1 MSRWKIYLIVSL
13 AMVIGASG
21 CGGKS
26 STSSVIL
33 NISPASSSVITN
45 TTLQFSSSVTG
56 STNTT
61 VTWTISCATGVTAPA
76 CGTIDTNGLYSAPKT
91 IPTTTA
97 NGTTTIAPT
106 AVITATPQA
115 DTSKLQTARI
125 TIISGISITILPTT
139 ATVGTGEH
147 FTFAATVNNPGCNT
161 TINPTCLNVTWSVPA
176 NTTGAV
182 GSIDANGV
190 YTAPTPAPSPST
202 VTITATS
209 VADTAVTATASVT
222 VETAVTPTLTSVS
235 PNAAGLGGLFQDIYI
250 TGTNFISTNNVF
262 INGAQL
268 GSNLVEDISSS
279 VIRARIPDFIL
290 AAPPSSGLL
299 QIGVSEQT
307 GTPQTCADAS
317 KCQVAVTG
325 VRPGVAGPSPDSISQ
340 GTAGVLNFNIDG
352 GFFGTGLNPNN
363 PAVSATYAGQPRGIQ
378 LPASGSTNS
387 TRQLSVTIGGS
398 SNSSDFTTPGL
409 YPVAIQNAVDPTKFA
424 VTNLAVQPNYTS
436 AGNSISTI
444 AARIAVG
451 SVPAS
456 SSPADVAINP
466 ATGMAVVANTMS
478 NDVSLI
484 DLTAAPPVVVA
495 TICTASV
502 GAALPCPSSG
512 PTSVSVDYV
521 RNIALVANTASKT
534 IAVVD
539 LSAKAVTYVTPP
551 LQDPPGAVGI
561 NPVTGRALVAIQTRG
576 YGVLMD
582 VTKNPPAFIGTV
594 SISTG
599 PHTRVAVEPHLN
611 WAIATPG
618 LLGSVG
624 IVDLNRQTV
633 NNITN
638 LSRTTNVVTVT
649 VQPST
654 PQVPQSP
661 LAVQPGGA
669 VQIQGAS
676 DNSFNGIYQVTAIG
690 PGATQFAYTQTGAAL
705 TDLASFTTAGTVNYS
720 DPVATVGLTTSVQG
734 IGINTET
741 EQAVLVDPTSNG
753 VVSFFSLID
762 QSVFSMQLRT
772 GSAAE
777 PGTIAAA
784 FNSMT
789 NTAVT
794 VNSLNH
800 TLSVIDPT
808 TPVRLTKF
816 TLPNP
821 DPVAVALD
829 PSTNIAVV
837 ANQTDNSVTVLSLG
851 AIQSFSI
858 AESSPKT
865 FTADSTLTSA
875 PVPSALTLTIIG
887 KGLTCVNNATNLTVR
902 LDRIALQT
910 LCTGDGDRKLTAI
923 VPPSLLSSPRRF
935 ALDVLDSSG
944 AVTNAEDFTVQQS
957 IDVTGC
963 SATPYPSGVAIDAQ
977 QNIAAVSLAGCNSLA
992 LINLSNGTG
1001 QTVAVGSNPLGV
1013 AVIPRL
1019 HLAVVANN
1027 VSNTA
1032 SVVDELGASVKST
1045 ISTGAGPIGV
1055 AADPDTGEAAVAN
1068 SVANTVSIIN
1078 VASGGSRSITTG
1090 QRPIAV
1096 AFNYQNH
1103 QVAIATTGATA
1114 FNTGTVSFADA
1125 GAGSTTSSFSVNTP
1139 TSVIYDPWPGDCPAS
1154 NTVGCYL
1161 ANSSTNNNADILDP
1175 TTSTEIPFR
1184 IGINPTAIA
1193 YNYLTSTLVS
1203 TNTASHTV
1211 TVADFLAKRIRAIL
1225 TLPAPVNSNL
1235 TLTGALQFALD
1246 IHPLTNLAVIADTA
1260 NGRVLLVPL
1269 PR

>member
-1 MSRWKIYLIVSL
+1 MSRWKFYLIVSL
-13 AMVIGASG
+13 AMAIGAAG
-21 CGGKS
+21 CGGGG
-26 STSSVIL
+26 STSSVVL

-61 VTWTISCATGVTAPA
+61 VTWTIACATGVTAPA
-76 CGTIDTNGLYSAPKT
+76 CGTIDTNGLYTAPKT
-91 IPTTTA
+91 VPTTTA

-115 DTSKLQTARI
+115 DTAKIQMARI
-125 TIISGISITILPTT
+125 TIISGISISILPTT

-147 FTFAATVNNPGCNT
+147 FTFTATVNNPGCNT
-161 TINPTCLNVTWSVPA
+161 TSNPTCLNVTWSVPA
-176 NTTGAV
+176 NTTGV

-190 YTAPTPAPSPST
+190 YTAPATAPSPST
-202 VTITATS
+202 VTLTATS
-209 VADTAVTATASVT
+209 VADTSVTATASVT
-222 VETAVTPTLTSVS
+222 IQTAITPTLTSVS

-262 INGAQL
+262 VNGAQL

-290 AAPPSSGLL
+290 AAPPSSRLL
-299 QIGVSEQT
+299 QIGVAEQT
-307 GTPQTCADAS
+307 GTIQTCAVAS
-317 KCQVAVTG
+317 QCQVTVQG

-352 GFFGTGLNPNN
+352 GFFGTATN
-363 PAVSATYAGQPRGIQ
+363 PAVSATYAGQLRAVQGQ
-378 LPASGSTNS
+378 AAGSANS

-409 YPVAIQNAVDPTKFA
+409 YPVAVQSALDSSKFA
-424 VTNLAVQPNYTS
+424 VTNLAVQPNYNIT
-436 AGNSISTI
+436 SISTI
-444 AARIAVG
+444 AARIPVG
-451 SVPAS
+451 SVAAS
-456 SSPADVAINP
+456 SAPADVAINP
-466 ATGMAVVANTMS
+466 ATGMAVVANTGS

-484 DLTAAPPVVVA
+484 DLTAAPPTVVA
-495 TICTASV
+495 TICTAAV
-502 GAALPCPSSG
+502 GAVLPCPSSG
-512 PTSVSVDYV
+512 PTSVSIDYNQ
-521 RNIALVANTASKT
+521 NIALVANTASKT
-534 IAVVD
+534 IAKVD
-539 LSAKAVTYVTPP
+539 LNTRAVTYVTPP
-551 LQDPPGAVGI
+551 LQDSPGAVGI
-561 NPVTGRALVAIQTRG
+561 NPVTGRALIAIQNRG

-582 VTKNPPAFIGTV
+582 VTKNPPTFIGPV

-618 LLGSVG
+618 QLGSLG
-624 IVDLNRQTV
+624 IVDLDRQTL

-661 LAVQPGGA
+661 LAVQPGDA

-676 DNSFNGIYQVTAIG
+676 DNSFNGIYQVTAVG
-690 PGATQFAYTQTGAAL
+690 PGATQFTYTQTGSAL
-705 TDLASFTTAGTVNYS
+705 PDLASFTTAGTVNYS

-741 EQAVLVDPTSNG
+741 EQAVLVDPSSNG

-762 QSVFSMQLRT
+762 QSVFSLQLKT
-772 GSAAE
+772 GTGAAE

-784 FNSMT
+784 FNSLT

-794 VNSLNH
+794 VNSLDN

-808 TPVRLTKF
+808 TPVRLAEI
-816 TLPNP
+816 TLPFP
-821 DPVAVALD
+821 GAAAVALD
-829 PSTNIAVV
+829 PSTNVAVV

-858 AESSPKT
+858 TESSPKI
-865 FTADSTLTSA
+865 FVANSTLTSA
-875 PVPSALTLTIIG
+875 PVPSARTLTILG
-887 KGLTCVNNATNLTVR
+887 RGFASNNPVAR
-902 LDRIALQT
+902 LDGIALST
-910 LCTGDGDRKLTAI
+910 TVVSDRQLAAI
-923 VPPSLLSSPRRF
+923 VPPSLLSTARRF
-935 ALDVLDSSG
+935 ALDVQDSSG
-944 AVTNAEDFTVQQS
+944 TVTNAEDFTVQQS

-963 SATPYPSGVAIDAQ
+963 SATPSPSGVAIDAQ
-977 QNIAAVSLAGCNSLA
+977 LDIAAVSLAGCNSLA

-1027 VSNTA
+1027 VSNSA

-1045 ISTGAGPIGV
+1045 ISTGTGPMGV
-1055 AADPDTGEAAVAN
+1055 AADPDSGEAAVAN

-1078 VASGGSRSITTG
+1078 VATGGSRSITTG

-1096 AFNYQNH
+1096 ALNYQNH
-1103 QVAIATTGATA
+1103 QVAIATTGSTA
-1114 FNTGTVSFADA
+1114 FNTGTVSFADEA
-1125 GAGSTTSSFSVNTP
+1125 GGSTTSSFSVNTP
-1139 TSVIYDPWPGDCPAS
+1139 TSVIYDPWPGDCPAN
-1154 NTVGCYL
+1154 NTVGCFL
-1161 ANSSTNNNADILDP
+1161 ANSSTNNEVVILDP
-1175 TTSTEIPFR
+1175 TTSTETPFR

-1225 TLPAPVNSNL
+1225 TLPPAPVNSNL
-1235 TLTGALQFALD
+1235 ALTGALQFALD